1 MLLAQCLFN
10 KIFNVSVWNVPFSFK
25 SFLKTSSAD
34 VAATVSHLAVA
45 RRRQQELNCS
55 SAAVAKICNYQLFQ
69 SGHAIVLTLI

>member
-10 KIFNVSVWNVPFSFK
+10 KIFNVAVWNVPFSFK

-45 RRRQQELNCS
+45 RRQQ
-55 SAAVAKICNYQLFQ
+55 
-69 SGHAIVLTLI
+69 